1 MKAKSIQLTGKER
14 IMMQAMIRMKIESN
28 KECEKRG
35 IKPACDTET
44 LKRIYEKIA
53 GYKYEEELI

>member
-1 MKAKSIQLTGKER
+1 MKAKSIQLTGEER

-44 LKRIYEKIA
+44 LKRIYEKLA
-53 GYKYEEELI
+53 GYEWRED